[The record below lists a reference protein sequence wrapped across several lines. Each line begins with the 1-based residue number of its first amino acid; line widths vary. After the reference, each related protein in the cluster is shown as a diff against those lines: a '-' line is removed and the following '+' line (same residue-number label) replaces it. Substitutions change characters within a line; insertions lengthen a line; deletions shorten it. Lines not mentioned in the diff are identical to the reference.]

1 MYIAYIERR
10 WKMCKVTV
18 SLLELFRRFP
28 DGESARIHFENRR
41 WKNGVYCPHCEEK
54 ERITK
59 RKNGYYRCNACKKD
73 FTVRT
78 GTIFERSHVPL
89 NKWYYAM
96 YMLMTA
102 RKGISSLQL
111 SKEIGVTQKTA
122 WFMLGRLREACGND
136 PSMLSG
142 IVEIDEVYIGGKE
155 KNKHQSKK
163 QGKGKGPI
171 GKTAV
176 VGMRERNGRVKAVT
190 VQSVDSASINH
201 VVNKNV
207 ASESEIHTDEHRA
220 YTNLS
225 KEYSHSRINH
235 KAGEFSVNGVTTNGI
250 ESVWAVLRRGLYGVY
265 HSVSNKHLNLYLNE
279 FSFRLNEGNVERHT
293 YDRLNSLYDNCV
305 GVRVTY
311 KELTSEKRSH
321 PGRVG

>member
-1 MYIAYIERR
+1 
-10 WKMCKVTV
+10 MCKVTV

-28 DGESARIHFENRR
+28 DGESARVHFENRR
-41 WKNGVYCPHCEEK
+41 WANGVVCPHCEEK

-102 RKGISSLQL
+102 RKGISSMQL

-136 PSMLSG
+136 PALLSG

-155 KNKHQSKK
+155 MNKHKSKK
-163 QGKGKGPI
+163 LNSGRGTI
-171 GKTAV
+171 GKTPV
-176 VGMRERNGRVKAVT
+176 LGMRDKSGKVKALSVSGVDRKTLKET
-190 VQSVDSASINH
+190 VKEH
-201 VVNKNV
+201 VEVG
-207 ASESEIHTDEHRA
+207 SEIHTDEHSGYDLLEGEYKR
-220 YTNLS
+220 S
-225 KEYSHSRINH
+225 KVTHS
-235 KAGEFSVNGVTTNGI
+235 KGEFSVNGVTTNGI

-265 HSVSNKHLNLYLNE
+265 HSVSNKHLDLYLNE
-279 FSFRLNEGNVERHT
+279 FAFRLHDGSVKKHT